1 MIFGE
6 RFYPMLGKLSPWR
19 QSLFALSLAQ
29 RQLPNFLLWCEL
41 REQKGTAG
49 IFLKALN
56 ELWQF
61 HEDKFNHIDLEELV
75 GSVEPFIPEGDPE
88 ELSVGDL
95 FGLDALI
102 TFSAACDAVIL
113 HEGNEAEIASRTSLG
128 GVVRSVEEKNGPL
141 DDEALRENPL
151 VDAEVN
157 FQVEL
162 LELLSHAKRS
172 AELTEN
178 LKVIAGNGGVS
189 NIGISYD
196 SDR

>member
-19 QSLFALSLAQ
+19 QSLFALTLAQ

-41 REQKGTAG
+41 KEQKGAAG
-49 IFLKALN
+49 IFKKALD
-56 ELWQF
+56 ELWTF

-75 GSVEPFIPEGDPE
+75 NAVEPFIPEGDPE

-95 FGLDALI
+95 FALDALI
-102 TFSAACDAVIL
+102 TFTAACDAVL
-113 HEGNEAEIASRTSLG
+113 MHEGNEAEIASKTSLG
-128 GVVRSVEEKNGPL
+128 GVVRTVEEKNGTL
-141 DDEALRENPL
+141 DDETLRENSQ
-151 VDAEVN
+151 VDAEVDY
-157 FQVEL
+157 QVEL

-178 LKVIAGNGGVS
+178 LKVLAGNGGIS
-189 NIGISYD
+189 NIGISL
-196 SDR
+196 